1 MPLPVVPI
9 GIIWIFAA
17 AAAIGGLSGVV
28 AFFIT
33 NEATTTI
40 LVVCACV
47 VVVLLIPF
55 LPNRYQWVRDLKRR
69 LRHVLD
75 EEK

>member
-9 GIIWIFAA
+9 AIIWIIAA
-17 AAAIGGLSGVV
+17 ASILGVLTGLVT
-28 AFFIT
+28 FFIT
-33 NEATTTI
+33 KEGTTAI
-40 LVVCACV
+40 LVVLTSL

-55 LPNRYQWVRDLKRR
+55 LPNRYRWVRELKQKIRV
-69 LRHVLD
+69 VLD